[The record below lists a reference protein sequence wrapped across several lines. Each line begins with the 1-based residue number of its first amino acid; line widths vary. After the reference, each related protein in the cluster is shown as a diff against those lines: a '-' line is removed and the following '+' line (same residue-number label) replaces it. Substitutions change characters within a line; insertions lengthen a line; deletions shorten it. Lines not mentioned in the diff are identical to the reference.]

1 VTAQEGTD
9 EMATTEGHA
18 TVDLEALRAS
28 VRGKYREVA
37 ARPDREFHVHTG
49 RPLAALLG
57 YDPS

>member
-1 VTAQEGTD
+1 
-9 EMATTEGHA
+9 MATTEGHA

-37 ARPDREFHVHTG
+37 ARPDREFHVRTG